1 MLTSILSNL
10 IEEDDQVR
18 YIAALI
24 LKNTIKTYFPRLNEC
39 FTQELKEVE
48 YLCYVILVREA
59 NGHVLMSKKNFNELT
74 SIIVNIIKRRFF
86 EDANDFNKNELL
98 ISVIA
103 EY

>member
-1 MLTSILSNL
+1 
-10 IEEDDQVR
+10 
-18 YIAALI
+18 
-24 LKNTIKTYFPRLNEC
+24 
-39 FTQELKEVE
+39 
-48 YLCYVILVREA
+48 
-59 NGHVLMSKKNFNELT
+59 MSKKNFNELT